1 MTRFLFI
8 DQLPRSLNKYKIFFY
23 FKDGLKKILEELKQ
37 LTGGQK
43 NVSFQKIKR
52 PITTNKIKSEKQQII
67 KKKNTKKVLDWT
79 ESQVNEWLKEKKIHK
94 KIVDNITP
102 CNGKLLNQLYS
113 IKSEA
118 PEFFYHSVA
127 SNKTLPT
134 IEIVLF
140 VSELTNLFGK

>member
-1 MTRFLFI
+1 
-8 DQLPRSLNKYKIFFY
+8 
-23 FKDGLKKILEELKQ
+23 LKQ
-37 LTGGQK
+37 FQTSQK
-43 NVSFQKIKR
+43 SVSFQKSPKTAVKTKIKAEKQ
-52 PITTNKIKSEKQQII
+52 TTNA
-67 KKKNTKKVLDWT
+67 KKKNSKKVLDWT

-94 KIVDNITP
+94 KIIENITP
-102 CNGKLLNQLYS
+102 CNGKLLGQLYS